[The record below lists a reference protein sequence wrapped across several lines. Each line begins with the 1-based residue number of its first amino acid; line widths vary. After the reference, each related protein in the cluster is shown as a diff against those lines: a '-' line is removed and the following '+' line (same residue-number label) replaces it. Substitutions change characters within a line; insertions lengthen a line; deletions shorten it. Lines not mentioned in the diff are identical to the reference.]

1 MNPEQFILMMNELP
15 DSVIESANLP
25 HSLPEQKRMRAVSS
39 APNAAAGQDAG
50 DLPAANAKAERIS
63 VPRWTV
69 AAVLAACMLFA
80 VGTGAFLLH
89 SDRDDLT
96 VQSSQAEPAV
106 PEVTGS
112 ITTAPTGTA
121 KPVTTQRTDR
131 TDITTTGT
139 VTTQTAATA
148 DAVTE
153 PPHSETES
161 AEQTATETTAPQ
173 TTALPQTTEPVPS
186 ATEPETTT
194 AAAVTTT
201 EPRAPHKIM
210 QMNSVEEV
218 EREGNR
224 MVGEYLRRNAE
235 LNGEIDENAPRITTE
250 EVVQMLDDGMDFRA
264 VLLRLHELYPYPDYT
279 GGSGVTNTEYW
290 LDNSGTDFILLTYEY
305 ESIVHI
311 VQHADRTADVYDIL
325 TKRG

>member
-39 APNAAAGQDAG
+39 APNAAAEQDAG

-106 PEVTGS
+106 PEVT
-112 ITTAPTGTA
+112 TVTATAPTGTA

-131 TDITTTGT
+131 TDITAAGT

-161 AEQTATETTAPQ
+161 AE
-173 TTALPQTTEPVPS
+173 
-186 ATEPETTT
+186 
-194 AAAVTTT
+194 
-201 EPRAPHKIM
+201 
-210 QMNSVEEV
+210 
-218 EREGNR
+218 
-224 MVGEYLRRNAE
+224 
-235 LNGEIDENAPRITTE
+235 
-250 EVVQMLDDGMDFRA
+250 
-264 VLLRLHELYPYPDYT
+264 
-279 GGSGVTNTEYW
+279 
-290 LDNSGTDFILLTYEY
+290 
-305 ESIVHI
+305 
-311 VQHADRTADVYDIL
+311 
-325 TKRG
+325 

>member
-25 HSLPEQKRMRAVSS
+25 HRLPERKRMRAVSS
-39 APNAAAGQDAG
+39 VRNAAAEQDAG

-80 VGTGAFLLH
+80 VGTGAFLL
-89 SDRDDLT
+89 RGGVDDLMM
-96 VQSSQAEPAV
+96 QSTQAEP
-106 PEVTGS
+106 EVTTG
-112 ITTAPTGTA
+112 TAAAPTGTA

-161 AEQTATETTAPQ
+161 AEQTATETTVPQ
-173 TTALPQTTEPVPS
+173 TTALPQTTEPAPS

-210 QMNSVEEV
+210 QMTSVEEV

-224 MVGEYLRRNAE
+224 MVGEYLRRIAE

-325 TKRG
+325 TRRG